1 MLIDP
6 SFSPTS
12 TTVYFMFLPSLS
24 WLGKSLNICCQLFC
38 LSNFILL
45 PCAVPFASNCTYVS
59 AGTSTSPLSFAS
71 CQSFLTLKWVYGVM
85 VAFESSTKLLM
96 FSSFPSCAFLNDV
109 IVALKRRWSSSVF
122 GRKLNS
128 LLNDPPKSCGSLV
141 SLIRGARLSCTE
153 IVCFVWSYVATTLST
168 TWFLLSRTRML
179 DGSTLRRGSIVSEKD
194 SGQSNP
200 ADQDVPNFQVRL

>member
-24 WLGKSLNICCQLFC
+24 WVGRLLNTYCHLFC

-45 PCAVPFASNCTYVS
+45 PCAVPFASNWTYVS
-59 AGTSTSPLSFAS
+59 AGTSTSSLSFAS
-71 CQSFLTLKWVYGVM
+71 CHSFLTLKRVYGVI
-85 VAFESSTKLLM
+85 VVFESSTTLLM

-109 IVALKRRWSSSVF
+109 IVALKWRWSSSVF

-128 LLNDPPKSCGSLV
+128 LVNDPPRSCGSLV
-141 SLIRGARLSCTE
+141 SLMRGARLSCTV
-153 IVCFVWSYVATTLST
+153 IVCPVGSYVAATPST

-179 DGSTLRRGSIVSEKD
+179 DGSTLRRGSIVSEKE